1 MATSTI
7 QPNAHVV
14 LDYVLRDD
22 EGEVLDSSDAE
33 GGHPI
38 EYVHGYGMLVP
49 GLEAALLG
57 LHAGDEREIVVP
69 AEAGY
74 GEYDDELVLELDRG
88 EFPDPNAVKV
98 GDEFVAESPDGDE
111 VAMEVLEVKDD
122 VIVVDA
128 NHPLA
133 GVTLHYDVKVKSVRD
148 ATQEEIEKAA
158 AELEE
163 AMAEEH
169 VHGPECNHDE
179 APDIVTIGR
188 KKDGLLN

>member
-1 MATSTI
+1 MGLSTI

-14 LDYVLRDD
+14 LDYTLRDD
-22 EGEVLDSSDAE
+22 EGEVLDASDAE

-49 GLEAALLG
+49 GLEAALIG
-57 LHAGDEREIVVP
+57 LRAGDEREIVVP

-74 GEYDDELVLELDRG
+74 GEYDDELVLELDRA
-88 EFPDPNAVKV
+88 EFPDPTAVQV

-133 GVTLHYDVKVKSVRD
+133 GVTLHYDVKVKSVRE
-148 ATQEEIEKAA
+148 ATQDEIEKAA

-179 APDIVTIGR
+179 VPDIVTIGR